1 MNKFYFL
8 ATLGMI
14 ASCSKSNEEITNQPI
29 NNPVNLS
36 KLITLKQTD
45 LYPTTYNSNV
55 ISLSVEN
62 SSETLISQ
70 LTEKDY
76 LNGLVI
82 NRTTNELFAIGYDKS
97 VNPTD
102 KKLYKINIANGIVTK
117 VDLPDVTNGYYHDL
131 TIDNNGNLFAIQ
143 EDDNPIS
150 TFIPKLVK
158 INQSNGSLIT
168 IATLNVNTYLDDIEF
183 NQTTNEIFGIGGDK
197 TATVEDE
204 KLFKINIASGI
215 VSNLDLQDYNGG
227 YYTNLVIDNNSNIYS
242 IIESDSQTSIFIP
255 KVVKINTNGA
265 LTQIGTLNVED
276 YIEHYVF
283 DNSTN
288 NIIGIGENKTQS
300 GYDIKLFKINI
311 SNGTV
316 TKTEINQNP
325 SGSYYNEFVIK

>member
-1 MNKFYFL
+1 MNKFYLL
-8 ATLGMI
+8 AALGMI
-14 ASCSKSNEEITNQPI
+14 ASCSKSNDENINPPIGDPSEI
-29 NNPVNLS
+29 V
-36 KLITLKQTD
+36 KFYTLRQTD
-45 LYPTTYNSNV
+45 LYPTTYSSNV
-55 ISLSVEN
+55 VGLNFEN

-82 NRTTNELFAIGYDKS
+82 NRITNELFAIGSDKS
-97 VNPTD
+97 VNPSD

-117 VDLPDVTNGYYHDL
+117 VDLPDVPNGYYHDL

-183 NQTTNEIFGIGGDK
+183 NQTTNEVFGIGRDK

-204 KLFKINIASGI
+204 KLFKINIESGI
-215 VSNLDLQDYNGG
+215 VLNSNLQDYSGG
-227 YYTNLVIDNNSNIYS
+227 YYTNFVIDNNSNIYS
-242 IIESDSQTSIFIP
+242 IIESDSPTLSFIP
-255 KVVKINTNGA
+255 KIVKINTNGSI
-265 LTQIGTLNVED
+265 TQIGTLNVED
-276 YIEHYVF
+276 YIEYYAF

-288 NIIGIGENKTQS
+288 NIIGIGENKTQG

-325 SGSYYNEFVIK
+325 SGANYNEFVIK